1 MRFAVLSLLLLFPL
15 PAGAD
20 QSFDCAKA
28 QTRIEKMIC
37 ADQTLREYDEYL
49 GRYYAAGRDELKAG
63 ASCLQSDQAQWLK
76 TTREACKD
84 AACLKTAYL
93 NRLGELDALQPGA
106 SALRNVDLP
115 RVPALAWVIAPA
127 ADKAAAPPNP
137 KAKPFEATGTILN
150 EVSGGDGF
158 MLQTSDG
165 KKVPI
170 ALLMFLESPER
181 LEALAKQKA
190 TYRVRGH
197 VAQDSSRMFFEP
209 SRCTYIYRLPQ

>member
-1 MRFAVLSLLLLFPL
+1 MAVVAAVLLFPSF
-15 PAGAD
+15 AAA
-20 QSFDCAKA
+20 QSFDCVKA
-28 QTRIEKMIC
+28 QTRVEKMIC

-63 ASCLQSDQAQWLK
+63 ASCLQTDQAQWLK

-93 NRLGELDALQPGA
+93 NRLAELDALQPGA
-106 SALRNVDLP
+106 SAIRGIELP
-115 RVPALAWVIAPA
+115 RVPTLVSVIAPA
-127 ADKAAAPPNP
+127 ADKVAAPPNP

-165 KKVPI
+165 KKLPLM
-170 ALLMFLESPER
+170 LLMFMESPASEQ
-181 LEALAKQKA
+181 LAALAKQQG
-190 TYRVRGH
+190 TYRARGH

-209 SRCTYIYRLPQ
+209 SRCTYIYRLPK